1 MPVYNNHNDD
11 DSISEKQKD
20 VYFEETSD
28 TARAELPDSLKGL
41 PKEELAVLEKKLV
54 RRIDVR
60 LLPILVIMYILNYL
74 DRNNIASARLA
85 GKVGMQKELNMTSTQ
100 FSVCCPPAY
109 YPAEINTDHHRPAS
123 ASCSSV
129 TLSCKCHPT

>member
-1 MPVYNNHNDD
+1 MPFSNNHDD
-11 DSISEKQKD
+11 IDSISEKQKD

-28 TARAELPDSLKGL
+28 ATRAQLPDSLRGL
-41 PKEELAVLEKKLV
+41 PKEELNALEKKLV
-54 RRIDVR
+54 RRIDIR

-100 FSVCCPPAY
+100 FSVFFFHQPDVRKRRY
-109 YPAEINTDHHRPAS
+109 
-123 ASCSSV
+123 
-129 TLSCKCHPT
+129 